1 MPIIDSVPV
10 EIAVVLGSTTMPI
23 HQLLRMG
30 RGAVIE
36 LETTEEDDVMILAN
50 GLPVAMGS
58 VSVNGNRIAVEVRSM
73 ITRPRAVAA

>member
-10 EIAVVLGSTTMPI
+10 EISVFLGSTIMPI

-36 LETTEEDDVMILAN
+36 LDTTEDDDVLIVAN

-58 VSVNGNRIAVEVRSM
+58 VSVNGNRIAVEVREV
-73 ITRPRAVAA
+73 IKRPEALAA

>member
-1 MPIIDSVPV
+1 MPVIDSVPV
-10 EIAVVLGSTTMPI
+10 EIAVVLGTTTMPI

-36 LETTEEDDVMILAN
+36 LETTEEDDVLILAN

-58 VSVNGNRIAVEVRSM
+58 VSVNGNRIAVEVSTM
-73 ITRPRAVAA
+73 IRRPQSDAA